1 MNLNNVYNASR
12 NKKNIL
18 THTQTNLKSFRKD
31 AIVYKTKSVDE
42 EKIKLK
48 NILFSKN
55 THNYQMSQRLANQIE
70 DLIKKT
76 KINFKKSNGINNNSN
91 IFYNGND
98 KGSKKSIIENS
109 NISSSCRN
117 SNKFINSNNL
127 NVRINSE
134 DRKEKII
141 RIISPKK

>member
-1 MNLNNVYNASR
+1 MEQHSTGIPEMKIANLFEDIDV
-12 NKKNIL
+12 
-18 THTQTNLKSFRKD
+18 LKR
-31 AIVYKTKSVDE
+31 V
-42 EKIKLK
+42 
-48 NILFSKN
+48 
-55 THNYQMSQRLANQIE
+55 QRLANQIE

-98 KGSKKSIIENS
+98 NGSKKSIIENS
-109 NISSSCRN
+109 NISSPCRN